1 MKKLSPA
8 DEVGELEKALGTFS
22 AETRPVRQQNGA
34 LFAESARMEQRIQ
47 SIYGRSSSL
56 RAELEQNNEKLQKA
70 YQQFQEQMSQRLPA
84 MARAFA
90 GRDDAFYDLNDILF
104 QEELIAFYEKQKD
117 FFEEPKN
124 ARDPAVAANRQ
135 LVERYKKER
144 ELREQAEQTKE
155 KRVIERLRKEL
166 EQPLSLAIILQP
178 TNIVEALN
186 AQGRT
191 GKQKLW
197 EDNFQE
203 VYVPIFW
210 ERRHDGLMNNLNR
223 ALLEALP
230 VESDVLPREYEGTM
244 QIELHHEY
252 DDLYRRL
259 QNLKPKDFDK
269 ANLLLKVLSV
279 KSILNGEILGE
290 KIPKRKRGF
299 WRG

>member
-1 MKKLSPA
+1 M
-8 DEVGELEKALGTFS
+8 GELEKALGIFS
-22 AETRPVRQQNGA
+22 AETRPVRQQTLA
-34 LFAESARMEQRIQ
+34 LFEESRGMEQQIQ
-47 SIYGRSSSL
+47 TIYSRASSL
-56 RAELEQNNEKLQKA
+56 RAELQQNNKILQKA
-70 YQQFQEQMSQRLPA
+70 YRQFQEQMSQRLPA

-90 GRDDAFYDLNDILF
+90 RRDDAFYDLNDVLF
-104 QEELIAFYEKQKD
+104 QEQFIAFYEKQKE

-124 ARDPAVAANRQ
+124 VRDPAVAANRQ

-166 EQPLSLAIILQP
+166 EQPLSLAIVLQP
-178 TNIVEALN
+178 TNVVEALN

-191 GKQKLW
+191 SRQKLW
-197 EDNFQE
+197 EDDFQE
-203 VYVPIFW
+203 VYVPVFW

-230 VESDVLPREYEGTM
+230 VESDVLPQEYEGIM
-244 QIELHHEY
+244 QIELHY
-252 DDLYRRL
+252 DYDSLYQRL
-259 QNLKPKDFDK
+259 QKLKPKDFDR
-269 ANLLLKVLSV
+269 ANIHLKVFSV

-290 KIPKRKRGF
+290 ETSKRKRGF